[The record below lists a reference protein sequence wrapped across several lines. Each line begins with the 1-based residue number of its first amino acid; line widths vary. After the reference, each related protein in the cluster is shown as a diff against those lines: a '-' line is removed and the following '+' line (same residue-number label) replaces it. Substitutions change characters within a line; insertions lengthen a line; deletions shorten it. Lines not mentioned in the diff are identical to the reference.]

1 MAVALNAVVGMAGCG
16 VVKRYEA
23 MSKISVKRIRL
34 TLTPF
39 LAPFLAFEG
48 AAKVSVFAT
57 LEERVLTPAS
67 PDDRLVPGQYAAL
80 EQLEY
85 ST

>member
-1 MAVALNAVVGMAGCG
+1 MALNAVVGIAGCG

-23 MSKISVKRIRL
+23 VSKISVRRIRL

-48 AAKVSVFAT
+48 AEVSVFAT

-67 PDDRLVPGQYAAL
+67 PDDRLVPGQYTAL
-80 EQLEY
+80 EQCKY